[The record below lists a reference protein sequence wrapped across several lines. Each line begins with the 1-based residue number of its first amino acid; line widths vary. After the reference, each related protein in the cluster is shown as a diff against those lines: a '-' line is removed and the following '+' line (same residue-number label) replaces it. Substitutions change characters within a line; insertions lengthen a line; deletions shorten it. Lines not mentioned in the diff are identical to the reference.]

1 MDLSQCLEYRALP
14 MQFYIFTLSGV
25 WCPSN
30 WTSLLKL
37 SYNMYT
43 TTIAI
48 SGILFWASM
57 FVNLIIT
64 KNESEY
70 FYENVFAISTLTYA
84 MYKEFFVLKKRK
96 EIQQML
102 KLSFDDE
109 WYRPFDNR
117 EIQIIDHYAHETRW
131 VTQVYAIGIIA
142 GLATKAIM
150 PMLNSNSAWV
160 LPIEAWY
167 PYNTSNLK
175 NYLFAY
181 TQQLMG
187 GIPLICLHISVDSLF
202 VGLILQMCIQ
212 LKLLQYRLQ
221 KTFSTDIDLQE
232 EKNIERNIKISD
244 VIIANYAFKHQCI
257 FRLGNYLNQEFR
269 GILAGQVMITI
280 PNICINVYLLSQH
293 RGGITL
299 HLVDSFLCFTT
310 CLMQI
315 FLYCWYGNKIILLS
329 IDVANTA
336 YTTNWL
342 SLNISSKKKLL
353 TIMVRATRSIQFAAG
368 TFIMNIDS
376 FIEIIKTSYSAYRVL
391 QKTS

>member
-1 MDLSQCLEYRALP
+1 

-43 TTIAI
+43 TIIAI

-109 WYRPFDNR
+109 WYRPFDNH

-142 GLATKAIM
+142 GLATKAIT

-187 GIPLICLHISVDSLF
+187 GIPLICLHIS
-202 VGLILQMCIQ
+202 
-212 LKLLQYRLQ
+212 Y
-221 KTFSTDIDLQE
+221 
-232 EKNIERNIKISD
+232 
-244 VIIANYAFKHQCI
+244 
-257 FRLGNYLNQEFR
+257 RLGNYLNQEFK
-269 GILAGQVMITI
+269 GILTGQVMITI

-299 HLVDSFLCFTT
+299 HLVDSFFCFTT

-329 IDVANTA
+329 FDVANTV

-376 FIEIIKTSYSAYRVL
+376 FIE
-391 QKTS
+391 